1 MKKLSTLLLCLATA
15 MTAQAG
21 LEELVISEIVVTPTA
36 GEFFEIHNRGV
47 DPLDL
52 TDVYVT
58 DATGAG
64 NFYYNITTGAN
75 YGGGSSADFHA
86 RFPSGASIAAGEY
99 QTVAINGT
107 AFNGEYAVN
116 ATYELNDSGA
126 TPNMLEAVPG
136 SINNQGGL
144 SNAGEFLV
152 LYHWDGVSDLVADID
167 YVVWGDQ
174 NEAVDKTGV
183 TIGGATYA
191 NDTAIG
197 SQEVVAPG
205 AHAFGDSFQRSD
217 LTEGTETTDNGNGVT
232 GNDET
237 SENLSVTFTEG
248 APTPNLGIGEVPPEQ
263 FLINEIDAVSNA
275 ADFIEL
281 FGNPNTSTEGYTLVM
296 YDGDTDTSSAAI
308 SLNGMSTDANGY
320 LLINSNLEDGA
331 DAVALYVGD
340 VLNYPVGINI
350 TTLDLMDAV
359 VYDSGQADDP
369 GLLALLPAGQP
380 QLDENENGLAMTES
394 LGRCSNGSGG
404 PLNTSTF
411 KAIMPPSPGFANDG
425 CVSIIGYY
433 DSVDDTDATTLRLT
447 LHQIID
453 DHQSYPYTSG
463 TTDTWDILRFA
474 DEDPNPAVDLDPAVS
489 EQVWMVYKNN
499 SYITENGGNSNYNRE
514 HTWPQSYGFS
524 GSGPLGDD
532 NTARTDAHHLML
544 SNIQYNSNRD
554 ANYFDYCNPAV
565 NADCIEMP
573 TDDYN
578 GQGGGSGIYPGN
590 SNWYED
596 NNDGDDVFEVWDAR
610 KGDIARAMFYMDV
623 RYDDLAADPSGM
635 PAGEVDLILTDNPA
649 LIETNEPYMGLLSVL
664 LEWHEFDPVDEI
676 ELLRN
681 DEVFALQENRNPFV
695 DHPEWV
701 ECIFVPGGACGSVNN
716 DIIFANG
723 FEQP

>member
-1 MKKLSTLLLCLATA
+1 MKKLSTILLCMGTA
-15 MTAQAG
+15 FSVQAG
-21 LEELVISEIVVTPTA
+21 LEDLIITEIVVTPTE
-36 GEFFEIHNRGV
+36 GEFFEIHNRGAV
-47 DPLDL
+47 PLDL
-52 TDVYVT
+52 SNVYVT
-58 DATGAG
+58 DATGSG

-75 YGGGSSADFHA
+75 YGGGSSSDFHA
-86 RFPSGASIAAGEY
+86 RFPSGAIIAAGEY
-99 QTVAINGT
+99 QTVAINGVN
-107 AFNGEYAVN
+107 FNGEYGVN
-116 ATYELNDSGA
+116 ATYELNESDG
-126 TPNMLEAVPG
+126 TTNMLEAVSG

-152 LYHWDGVSDLVADID
+152 LYHWDGISDLVADID

-174 NEAVDKTGV
+174 AEAVDKTGV
-183 TIGGATYA
+183 TIGGGTYA

-197 SQEVVAPG
+197 SQEVIENG
-205 AHAFGDSFQRSD
+205 AHAFGSSFQRSD
-217 LTEGTETTDNGNGVT
+217 LTEGTETTINGNGIT

-237 SENLSVTFTEG
+237 SENLSSTFTEG
-248 APTPNLGIGEVPPEQ
+248 DPTPNLGIGEVPPEQ
-263 FLINEIDAVSNA
+263 FLINEIDTVSA
-275 ADFIEL
+275 GADFIEL
-281 FGNPNTSTEGYTLVM
+281 YGNPNVSTEDYTIVL
-296 YDGDTDTSSAAI
+296 YDGATDLSTAAI
-308 SLNGMSTDANGY
+308 SLDGMNTDGNGY
-320 LLINSNLEDGA
+320 LVINNELADGA
-331 DAVALYVGD
+331 DAVALYIGD
-340 VLNYPVGINI
+340 SSNFPVGMGISTI
-350 TTLDLMDAV
+350 DIMDAV
-359 VYDSGQADDP
+359 VYGSGTNDAE
-369 GLLALLPAGQP
+369 LLTLLNAGQP
-380 QLDENENGLAMTES
+380 QLNEDENGNAMTES

-404 PLNTSTF
+404 ALNTATF

-433 DSVDDTDATTLRLT
+433 DSVDDTNADTLRLT

-453 DHQSYPYTSG
+453 DHQSFPYTDS
-463 TTDTWDILRFA
+463 TTDTWDVLRFA

-489 EQVWMVYKNN
+489 EQVWMVYRNN
-499 SYITENGGNSNYNRE
+499 SYTTENGGNSNYNRE

-544 SNIQYNSNRD
+544 SDIQYNSNRD

-565 NADCIEMP
+565 NSDCIEMP

-578 GQGGGSGIYPGN
+578 GQGGGSGTYPGN

-623 RYDDLAADPSGM
+623 RYDDLAADPSGI
-635 PAGEVDLILTDNPA
+635 PSGEVDLILTDNA
-649 LIETNEPYMGLLSVL
+649 SLINTNQPYMGLLSVL

-701 ECIFVPGGACGSVNN
+701 ECIFVPGGTCGTVSD

-723 FEQP
+723 FEQ